1 MTDRLDDL
9 LFSIG
14 EEQNDRVDFDQ
25 MYADLLQKQK
35 EEEKKRSTR
44 RSRFVRYGAMAACAV
59 ALVGIGAAM
68 VNSSRFKAEAPAE
81 AAMTEECVEGS
92 AAAEEAPAEA
102 APAEEPMMAEAQE
115 AADTAATEAAPEEG
129 ADDKGFKSTATA
141 AGGAGVEIGTCDDAW
156 SRLKAAGIEA
166 EPYDSEDAPEAG
178 YALMTGEGGPQTFVL
193 VRFDAY
199 EGRITTAALD
209 AQTVVLCG
217 GQGMTLFGA
226 AKGALQIARAKNEA
240 LKKAP

>member
-25 MYADLLQKQK
+25 MYADLLKKHK
-35 EEEKKRSTR
+35 EEEKKRSIR

-59 ALVGIGAAM
+59 ALIGIGAAM

-92 AAAEEAPAEA
+92 APAAEEAAQEA
-102 APAEEPMMAEAQE
+102 PMMAAAQETEAPVATESAPKEE
-115 AADTAATEAAPEEG
+115 AAD
-129 ADDKGFKSTATA
+129 KGSKSKDTA

-178 YALMTGEGGPQTFVL
+178 YALMTGEGEAIWNAGSGVYRVTLNGDIAEQL
-193 VRFDAY
+193 K
-199 EGRITTAALD
+199 E
-209 AQTVVLCG
+209 LC
-217 GQGMTLFGA
+217 
-226 AKGALQIARAKNEA
+226 E
-240 LKKAP
+240 

>member
-35 EEEKKRSTR
+35 EEEKKRSIR

-68 VNSSRFKAEAPAE
+68 INSSRPAPE
-81 AAMTEECVEGS
+81 AAIHAPMSDGYTAA

-102 APAEEPMMAEAQE
+102 APAEEPMMA
-115 AADTAATEAAPEEG
+115 AAPEIK
-129 ADDKGFKSTATA
+129 ADETAEAGEA
-141 AGGAGVEIGTCDDAW
+141 AGGPWDGATLAMQTDDTDDIEIEIGVCADAE
-156 SRLKAAGIEA
+156 SRLKAAGIAA
-166 EPYDSEDAPEAG
+166 EPYEGGGAPQEG
-178 YALMTGEGGPQTFVL
+178 YALMMGEGEAIWNAGSGVYRVTLNGDIAEQL
-193 VRFDAY
+193 K
-199 EGRITTAALD
+199 E
-209 AQTVVLCG
+209 LC
-217 GQGMTLFGA
+217 
-226 AKGALQIARAKNEA
+226 E
-240 LKKAP
+240 

>member
-14 EEQNDRVDFDQ
+14 EEQNDSVDFDQ
-25 MYADLLQKQK
+25 MYADLLKKHK
-35 EEEKKRSTR
+35 EEEKKRSIR

-59 ALVGIGAAM
+59 ALIGIGAAM

-92 AAAEEAPAEA
+92 AAAEEAPAE
-102 APAEEPMMAEAQE
+102 EPMMAAAQE
-115 AADTAATEAAPEEG
+115 TEAPVATESAPKEE
-129 ADDKGFKSTATA
+129 A
-141 AGGAGVEIGTCDDAW
+141 AGGPWDGATLAMQTDDTDDIEIEIGTCDDAW

-178 YALMTGEGGPQTFVL
+178 YALMTGEGEAIWNAGSGVYRVTLNGDIAEQL
-193 VRFDAY
+193 K
-199 EGRITTAALD
+199 E
-209 AQTVVLCG
+209 LC
-217 GQGMTLFGA
+217 
-226 AKGALQIARAKNEA
+226 E
-240 LKKAP
+240 

>member
-35 EEEKKRSTR
+35 EEEKKSSTR

-68 VNSSRFKAEAPAE
+68 INSSRFKAEAPAE

-92 AAAEEAPAEA
+92 APAEEAPAEA
-102 APAEEPMMAEAQE
+102 APAEEPMMA
-115 AADTAATEAAPEEG
+115 AAPEMK
-129 ADDKGFKSTATA
+129 ADETAEAGEA
-141 AGGAGVEIGTCDDAW
+141 AGGPWDGATLAMQTDDTDDIEIEIGVCADAE
-156 SRLKAAGIEA
+156 SRLKAAGIAA
-166 EPYDSEDAPEAG
+166 EPYEGGGAPQEG
-178 YALMTGEGGPQTFVL
+178 YALMMGEGEAIWNAGSGVYRVTLNGDIAEQL
-193 VRFDAY
+193 K
-199 EGRITTAALD
+199 E
-209 AQTVVLCG
+209 LC
-217 GQGMTLFGA
+217 
-226 AKGALQIARAKNEA
+226 E
-240 LKKAP
+240 

>member
-35 EEEKKRSTR
+35 EEEKKRSIR

-68 VNSSRFKAEAPAE
+68 INSSRPAPE
-81 AAMTEECVEGS
+81 AAIHAPMSDGYTAA

-102 APAEEPMMAEAQE
+102 APAEEPMMA
-115 AADTAATEAAPEEG
+115 AAPEMK
-129 ADDKGFKSTATA
+129 ADETAEAGEA
-141 AGGAGVEIGTCDDAW
+141 AGGPWDGATLAMQTDDTDDIEIEIGVCADAE
-156 SRLKAAGIEA
+156 SRLKAAGIAA
-166 EPYDSEDAPEAG
+166 EPYEGEDAPEAG
-178 YALMTGEGGPQTFVL
+178 YALMTGEGEAIWNAGSGVYKVTLNGDIAEQL
-193 VRFDAY
+193 K
-199 EGRITTAALD
+199 E
-209 AQTVVLCG
+209 LC
-217 GQGMTLFGA
+217 
-226 AKGALQIARAKNEA
+226 E
-240 LKKAP
+240 

>member
-44 RSRFVRYGAMAACAV
+44 RSRFVRYSAMAACAV

-68 VNSSRFKAEAPAE
+68 INSSRFKAEAPAE
-81 AAMTEECVEGS
+81 AAMTEECVEES
-92 AAAEEAPAEA
+92 APAAEGAAQEA
-102 APAEEPMMAEAQE
+102 PMMAAAQETEAPVATESAPKEE
-115 AADTAATEAAPEEG
+115 AADRG
-129 ADDKGFKSTATA
+129 SKSKDTA

-156 SRLKAAGIEA
+156 SRLKAVGIEA
-166 EPYDSEDAPEAG
+166 EPYDGEDAPEAG
-178 YALMTGEGGPQTFVL
+178 YALMTGEGEAIWNAGSGVYKVTLNGDIAEQL
-193 VRFDAY
+193 K
-199 EGRITTAALD
+199 E
-209 AQTVVLCG
+209 LC
-217 GQGMTLFGA
+217 
-226 AKGALQIARAKNEA
+226 E
-240 LKKAP
+240 

>member
-14 EEQNDRVDFDQ
+14 EEQNGRVDFDQ

-59 ALVGIGAAM
+59 VLVGIGAAM

-92 AAAEEAPAEA
+92 APAAEEAAQEA
-102 APAEEPMMAEAQE
+102 PMMAAAQE

-178 YALMTGEGGPQTFVL
+178 YALMTGEGEAIWNAGSGVYRVTLNGDIAEQL
-193 VRFDAY
+193 K
-199 EGRITTAALD
+199 E
-209 AQTVVLCG
+209 LC
-217 GQGMTLFGA
+217 
-226 AKGALQIARAKNEA
+226 K
-240 LKKAP
+240 

>member
-35 EEEKKRSTR
+35 EEEKKRSIR

-68 VNSSRFKAEAPAE
+68 VNSSRPAPE
-81 AAMTEECVEGS
+81 AAIHAPMSDEYAAA

-102 APAEEPMMAEAQE
+102 APAEEPMMAA
-115 AADTAATEAAPEEG
+115 AAPEMK
-129 ADDKGFKSTATA
+129 ADETAEAGEA
-141 AGGAGVEIGTCDDAW
+141 AGGPWDGATLAMQTDDTDDIEIEIGVCPDAE
-156 SRLKAAGIEA
+156 SRLKAAGIAA
-166 EPYDSEDAPEAG
+166 EPYEGGGAPQEG
-178 YALMTGEGGPQTFVL
+178 YALMMGEGEAIWNAGSGVYRVTLNGDIAEQL
-193 VRFDAY
+193 K
-199 EGRITTAALD
+199 E
-209 AQTVVLCG
+209 LC
-217 GQGMTLFGA
+217 
-226 AKGALQIARAKNEA
+226 E
-240 LKKAP
+240 

>member
-25 MYADLLQKQK
+25 MYADLLKKQK

-44 RSRFVRYGAMAACAV
+44 QSRFVRYGAMAACAV

-92 AAAEEAPAEA
+92 AAAAEEAAQEA
-102 APAEEPMMAEAQE
+102 PMMAAAQE
-115 AADTAATEAAPEEG
+115 TEAPVATESAPKEE
-129 ADDKGFKSTATA
+129 A
-141 AGGAGVEIGTCDDAW
+141 AGGPWDGATLAMQTDDTDDIEIEIGVCPDAE

-178 YALMTGEGGPQTFVL
+178 YALMTGEGEAIWNAGSGVYRVTLNGDIAEQL
-193 VRFDAY
+193 K
-199 EGRITTAALD
+199 E
-209 AQTVVLCG
+209 LC
-217 GQGMTLFGA
+217 
-226 AKGALQIARAKNEA
+226 E
-240 LKKAP
+240 

>member
-44 RSRFVRYGAMAACAV
+44 RSRFVRYSAMAACAV

-68 VNSSRFKAEAPAE
+68 INSSRFKAEAPAE
-81 AAMTEECVEGS
+81 AAMTEECVEES
-92 AAAEEAPAEA
+92 APAAEGAAQEA
-102 APAEEPMMAEAQE
+102 PMMAAAQETEAPVATESAPKDE
-115 AADTAATEAAPEEG
+115 AADRG
-129 ADDKGFKSTATA
+129 SKSKDTA

-156 SRLKAAGIEA
+156 SRLKAAGIAA

-178 YALMTGEGGPQTFVL
+178 YALMTGEGEAIWNAGSGVYRVTLNGDIAEQL
-193 VRFDAY
+193 K
-199 EGRITTAALD
+199 E
-209 AQTVVLCG
+209 LC
-217 GQGMTLFGA
+217 
-226 AKGALQIARAKNEA
+226 E
-240 LKKAP
+240 

>member
-25 MYADLLQKQK
+25 MYADLLQKHK

-44 RSRFVRYGAMAACAV
+44 RARFVRYGAMAACAV

-102 APAEEPMMAEAQE
+102 APAEEPMMA
-115 AADTAATEAAPEEG
+115 AAPEMK
-129 ADDKGFKSTATA
+129 ADETAEAGEA
-141 AGGAGVEIGTCDDAW
+141 AGGPWDGATLAMQTDDTDDIEIEIGVCADAE
-156 SRLKAAGIEA
+156 SRLKAAGIAA
-166 EPYDSEDAPEAG
+166 EPYEGGGAPQEG
-178 YALMTGEGGPQTFVL
+178 YALMMGEGEAIWNAGSGVYRVTLNGDIAEQL
-193 VRFDAY
+193 K
-199 EGRITTAALD
+199 E
-209 AQTVVLCG
+209 LC
-217 GQGMTLFGA
+217 
-226 AKGALQIARAKNEA
+226 E
-240 LKKAP
+240 

>member
-14 EEQNDRVDFDQ
+14 EEQNGRVDFDQ

-35 EEEKKRSTR
+35 EEEKKSSTR

-81 AAMTEECVEGS
+81 AAMTEECVEES
-92 AAAEEAPAEA
+92 
-102 APAEEPMMAEAQE
+102 APAEEPMMAAAPE
-115 AADTAATEAAPEEG
+115 AADTVATEAAPEEG

-178 YALMTGEGGPQTFVL
+178 YALMTGEGEAIWNAGSGVYRVTLNGDIAEQL
-193 VRFDAY
+193 K
-199 EGRITTAALD
+199 E
-209 AQTVVLCG
+209 LC
-217 GQGMTLFGA
+217 
-226 AKGALQIARAKNEA
+226 E
-240 LKKAP
+240 

>member
-92 AAAEEAPAEA
+92 AAAAEEAAQEA
-102 APAEEPMMAEAQE
+102 PMMAAAQE
-115 AADTAATEAAPEEG
+115 TEAPVATESAPKEE
-129 ADDKGFKSTATA
+129 A
-141 AGGAGVEIGTCDDAW
+141 AGGLWDGATLAMQTDDTDDIEIEIGVCPDAE

-178 YALMTGEGGPQTFVL
+178 YALMTGEGEAIWNAGSGVYRVTLNGDIAEQL
-193 VRFDAY
+193 K
-199 EGRITTAALD
+199 E
-209 AQTVVLCG
+209 LC
-217 GQGMTLFGA
+217 
-226 AKGALQIARAKNEA
+226 E
-240 LKKAP
+240 

>member
-25 MYADLLQKQK
+25 MYADLLKKHK
-35 EEEKKRSTR
+35 EEEKKRSIR
-44 RSRFVRYGAMAACAV
+44 RSRFVHYGAMAACAV

-81 AAMTEECVEGS
+81 AAMTEECMEGS
-92 AAAEEAPAEA
+92 AQAEEAPAEA
-102 APAEEPMMAEAQE
+102 APAEEPMMAEE

-178 YALMTGEGGPQTFVL
+178 YALMTGEGEAIWNAGSGV
-193 VRFDAY
+193 Y
-199 EGRITTAALD
+199 RITLNGDIAEQLKE
-209 AQTVVLCG
+209 LC
-217 GQGMTLFGA
+217 
-226 AKGALQIARAKNEA
+226 E
-240 LKKAP
+240 

>member
-35 EEEKKRSTR
+35 EEEKKRSIR

-81 AAMTEECVEGS
+81 AAMTEECVEES
-92 AAAEEAPAEA
+92 
-102 APAEEPMMAEAQE
+102 APAEEPMMAAAPE
-115 AADTAATEAAPEEG
+115 AADTVATEAAPEKG

-178 YALMTGEGGPQTFVL
+178 YALMTGEGEAIWNAGSGVYRVTLNGDIAEQL
-193 VRFDAY
+193 K
-199 EGRITTAALD
+199 E
-209 AQTVVLCG
+209 LC
-217 GQGMTLFGA
+217 
-226 AKGALQIARAKNEA
+226 E
-240 LKKAP
+240 

>member
-68 VNSSRFKAEAPAE
+68 INSSRFKAEAPAE
-81 AAMTEECVEGS
+81 AAMTEECVEES
-92 AAAEEAPAEA
+92 AAAAEEAAQEA
-102 APAEEPMMAEAQE
+102 PMMAAAQE
-115 AADTAATEAAPEEG
+115 TEAPVATESAPKEE
-129 ADDKGFKSTATA
+129 A
-141 AGGAGVEIGTCDDAW
+141 AGGPWDGATLAMQTDDTDDIEIEIGVCPDAE
-156 SRLKAAGIEA
+156 SRLKAAGIAA
-166 EPYDSEDAPEAG
+166 EPYEGGGAPEAG
-178 YALMTGEGGPQTFVL
+178 YALMMGEGEAIWNAGSGVYKVTLNGDIAEQL
-193 VRFDAY
+193 K
-199 EGRITTAALD
+199 E
-209 AQTVVLCG
+209 LC
-217 GQGMTLFGA
+217 
-226 AKGALQIARAKNEA
+226 E
-240 LKKAP
+240 

>member
-68 VNSSRFKAEAPAE
+68 VNSSRPAPE
-81 AAMTEECVEGS
+81 AAIHAPMSDEYAAA

-102 APAEEPMMAEAQE
+102 APAEEPMMAA
-115 AADTAATEAAPEEG
+115 AAPEMK
-129 ADDKGFKSTATA
+129 ADETAEAGEA
-141 AGGAGVEIGTCDDAW
+141 AGGSWDGATLAMQTDDTDDIEIEIGVCPDAE
-156 SRLKAAGIEA
+156 SRLKAAGIAA
-166 EPYDSEDAPEAG
+166 EPYEGGGAPQEG
-178 YALMTGEGGPQTFVL
+178 YALMMGEGEAIWNAGSGVYRVTLNGDIAEQL
-193 VRFDAY
+193 K
-199 EGRITTAALD
+199 E
-209 AQTVVLCG
+209 LC
-217 GQGMTLFGA
+217 
-226 AKGALQIARAKNEA
+226 E
-240 LKKAP
+240 

>member
-14 EEQNDRVDFDQ
+14 EEQNGRVDFDQ
-25 MYADLLQKQK
+25 MYADLLKKHK
-35 EEEKKRSTR
+35 EEEKKRSIR

-68 VNSSRFKAEAPAE
+68 INSSRFKAEAPAE

-92 AAAEEAPAEA
+92 APAEEAPAEA
-102 APAEEPMMAEAQE
+102 APAEEPMMAEA
-115 AADTAATEAAPEEG
+115 APEMK
-129 ADDKGFKSTATA
+129 ADETAEAGEA
-141 AGGAGVEIGTCDDAW
+141 AGGPWDGATLAMQTDDTDDIEIEIGVCADAE

-178 YALMTGEGGPQTFVL
+178 YALMTGEGEAIWNAGSGVYRVTLNGDIAEQL
-193 VRFDAY
+193 K
-199 EGRITTAALD
+199 E
-209 AQTVVLCG
+209 LC
-217 GQGMTLFGA
+217 
-226 AKGALQIARAKNEA
+226 E
-240 LKKAP
+240 